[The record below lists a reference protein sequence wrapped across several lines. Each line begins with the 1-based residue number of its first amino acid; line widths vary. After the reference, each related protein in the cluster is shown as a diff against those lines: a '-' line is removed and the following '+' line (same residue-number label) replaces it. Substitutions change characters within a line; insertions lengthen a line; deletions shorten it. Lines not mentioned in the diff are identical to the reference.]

1 MKSITVTNN
10 KYLNKTHSSYLT
22 ADVNAKCCNVCV
34 CTAAVQRRGVQRT
47 GVDTS
52 EDGDYSAGPTAPP
65 PVDGDTDILME

>member
-1 MKSITVTNN
+1 MTNN
-10 KYLNKTHSSYLT
+10 KYLNNPHLFNCRCQCKVLQCLCVYSSST
-22 ADVNAKCCNVCV
+22 AV
-34 CTAAVQRRGVQRT
+34 RGVQRT